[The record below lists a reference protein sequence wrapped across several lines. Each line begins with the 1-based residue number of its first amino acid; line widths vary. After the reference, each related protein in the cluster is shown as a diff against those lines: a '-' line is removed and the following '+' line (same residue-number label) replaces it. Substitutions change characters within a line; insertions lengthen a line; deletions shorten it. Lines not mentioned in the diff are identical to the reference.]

1 MTEKTDIRDS
11 DEKVVEI
18 EMERLG
24 YKKNPVIILVR
35 VKIKIFYQEN
45 KVLTKFCGVG

>member
-1 MTEKTDIRDS
+1 MK
-11 DEKVVEI
+11 KVVEI

-45 KVLTKFCGVG
+45 KVLTKFYGVG